1 MLKGRLLKIILS
13 CLLLCLVLGNILL
26 VLGNQSLQAEVGD
39 RQQIIA
45 QAIQLDTL
53 SRQVVGV
60 LANMALKNNDQQ
72 LKKLL
77 QASGVDIDGPAAPA
91 GGAK

>member
-13 CLLLCLVLGNILL
+13 CLLLLL
-26 VLGNQSLQAEVGD
+26 VLGNVLLVIGNQSLQTEVGD

-45 QAIQLDTL
+45 QAIQLETL

-60 LANMALKNNDQQ
+60 LANMALKNNDEQ

-77 QASGVDIDGPAAPA
+77 QASGVDIDAPAAPA
-91 GGAK
+91 SGTK